1 MANGWGLY
9 YASGSASGTA
19 GALVFDVDSVL
30 DLKQTGKSKV
40 STFPVEEGAFA
51 SYNKVQEPD
60 ATKVRIAVGGPD
72 RVAAL
77 QAALDTE
84 KAACNLYN
92 VVTPTKTYLNVTL
105 EGYDHEQTSSNGGV
119 SGLVVDLSL
128 VQVREVTP
136 AYATVTIKKPKQP
149 ASASTQTNGKASPET
164 PAATP
169 SRTMASVIAQADSD
183 SNS

>member
-105 EGYDHEQTSSNGGV
+105 ENYDHEQTSSNGGV

-136 AYATVTIKKPKQP
+136 AHTTVAIKKPKQP
-149 ASASTQTNGKASPET
+149 ASASTKTGGKAQGQT
-164 PAATP
+164 PAAKPT
-169 SRTMASVIAQADSD
+169 RTWSTVVGEAEAAS
-183 SNS
+183 